1 MTQPA
6 VRSKVTLLQEFEEVL
21 EFSSVSGVSELD
33 GSLDSSSGT
42 GKAVVFEWNL
52 SHDMNNQ
59 TLPEIN
65 KIN

>member
-33 GSLDSSSGT
+33 GSLDSSGI